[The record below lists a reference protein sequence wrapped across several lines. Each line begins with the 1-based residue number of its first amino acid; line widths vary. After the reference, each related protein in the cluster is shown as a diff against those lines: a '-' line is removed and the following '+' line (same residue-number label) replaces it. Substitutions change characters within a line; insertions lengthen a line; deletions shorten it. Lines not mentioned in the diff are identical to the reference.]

1 MLHHDKN
8 CRWYD
13 IERIDGSAVS
23 NLFLSE
29 ELTPSSLSAIMGT
42 LHRIHRAT
50 DYVEETQEVNIYA
63 NYSKKLRS
71 RYEKYNCSR
80 FPGSAEVFTQ
90 LISDLESYESQ
101 GRGHMSVIH
110 GDPVMSNI
118 MINSFGKVKLI
129 DMRGQSGNTLSIRG
143 DEMYDWGKLFQSL
156 IGYDEILQNRNIA
169 ESYRQTLV
177 NCFWA
182 NLQELSPE
190 LRPEDVKL
198 VTRSGSWPN

>member
-8 CRWYD
+8 CSWYD

-50 DYVEETQEVNIYA
+50 DYVEETQDVNIYA
-63 NYSKKLRS
+63 NYSTKLRS
-71 RYEKYNCSR
+71 RYEKYDYSR

-129 DMRGQSGNTLSIRG
+129 DMRGQLGNTLPIRG
-143 DEMYDWGKLFQSL
+143 DEMYDWGKLYQSL